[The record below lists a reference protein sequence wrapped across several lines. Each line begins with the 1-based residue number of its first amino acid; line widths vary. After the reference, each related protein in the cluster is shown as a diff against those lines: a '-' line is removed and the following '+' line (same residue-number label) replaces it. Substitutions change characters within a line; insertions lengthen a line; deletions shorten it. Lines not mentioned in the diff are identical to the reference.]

1 MSNSYLVL
9 LKTRQILNISI
20 SKVVLF
26 NSMNLAYDYALNL
39 NYPKDKINTIDDAIK
54 TYQVWKS
61 YKNSSL
67 PIYECKII
75 PIDNDILCNIY
86 QTLPDNEKIIPYIYK
101 ELIINEIIDD

>member
-1 MSNSYLVL
+1 MSNSYLVVLKSRQL
-9 LKTRQILNISI
+9 LSLSI

-26 NSMNLAYDYALNL
+26 ANINTAYDYAINL
-39 NYPKDKINTIDDAIK
+39 GFNKEKINTIEDTLK
-54 TYQVWKS
+54 TNIAWKS
-61 YKNSSL
+61 SKSVL

-101 ELIINEIIDD
+101 ELFINEIIDE